1 MTEQEL
7 KNLQKIA
14 DTVKVLALSMISNA
28 NSGHS
33 GIVLSAAD
41 ILCTLFQNHLVLDRK
56 DPSFFNRDRFI
67 MDPGHGSALLY
78 ALMHVYKI
86 GNLQIKD
93 LMQFRQLDSLTPGHP
108 ESELTS
114 GIEYSTGALGQGCG
128 ASVGFACAQAHLNAL
143 YPDLVNH
150 YTYCLISDGAFEE
163 GISYEAFSVAS
174 KAKLHKLI
182 FLYDANN
189 VQLDSM
195 VSVNTIT
202 NKHLYFESLGLNYI
216 YVANGHDLEAIDD
229 AIKKAKSCLD
239 KPSIIEFNTVI
250 GKGTNYENVNKA
262 HGLVL
267 SKDELNDYK
276 TKLHFDLDV
285 KNLDP
290 SFFLLTKP
298 FQDRGELAVKTYHD
312 NLNKYQKFNKEHYLQ
327 FLEYTNNNFMFDPIW
342 FNEGIKNIKQVSHHA
357 TRDLAHIVLQ
367 KVLVNNPVMMV
378 TNPDLSSSTKIF
390 KESDANFGLN
400 NYKSCNV
407 QVGVREFVAMAMING
422 MIAHHGVKGITA
434 GFLTFSDYNKHA
446 LRVASMAHLPTISVF
461 SHDSIAVGEDG
472 PSHQPIEQINSLRLI
487 PNLTVFR
494 PCNIDEMITA
504 FEYAVK
510 SKDKPTCIIT
520 SRQAFPNYYSPN
532 ILELKRGGYV
542 FSDEREPD
550 AILIATGS
558 EVALAMEVKEEL
570 KKIYHLKLKV
580 VSFNSME
587 VFNDQPK
594 SYQQQVL
601 NLPYHQIF
609 SLEMGSTGLW
619 YKYAFHPIGIDT
631 FGKSGKQ
638 LDVLNYFHFN
648 VSEVSQ
654 FIVDNLQNK

>member
-7 KNLQKIA
+7 KNLKKIA
-14 DTVKVLALSMISNA
+14 DTVKVLALSMINNA

-41 ILCTLFQNHLVLDRK
+41 ILCTLFQNHLVLDPN
-56 DPSFFNRDRFI
+56 DPNFFNRDRFI

-78 ALMHVYKI
+78 ALMYVYKV
-86 GNLQIKD
+86 GNLKVSD
-93 LMQFRQLDSLTPGHP
+93 LMQFRQIDSITPGHP
-108 ESELTS
+108 ESFVTS
-114 GIEYSTGALGQGCG
+114 GVEYSTGALGQGCG

-163 GISYEAFSVAS
+163 GISYEAFSVAA
-174 KAKLHKLI
+174 KAKLNKLI

-216 YVANGHDLEAIDD
+216 YVANGHDFESIDA
-229 AIKKAKSCLD
+229 AIKKAKECND

-250 GKGTNYENVNKA
+250 GKGTNYENINKA

-267 SKDELNDYK
+267 SKDELNAYK
-276 TKLHFDLDV
+276 EKINFDLDI
-285 KNLDP
+285 KDLPPD
-290 SFFLLTKP
+290 FFKLTKP
-298 FQDRGELAVKTYHD
+298 LQDRGQLALKTYHD
-312 NLNKYQKFNKEHYLQ
+312 NLAKYQKFNKEHYQQ
-327 FLEYTNNNFMFDPIW
+327 FLEYTNNSFKFDSAW
-342 FNEGIKNIKQVSHHA
+342 FAESIANIKQVANHA

-367 KVLVNNPVMMV
+367 KILVNNPVMML

-390 KESDANFGLN
+390 KEADANFGFG

-407 QVGVREFVAMAMING
+407 QVGVREFVAMAIING
-422 MIAHHGVKGITA
+422 MIAHKGVKGITA

-446 LRVASMAHLPTISVF
+446 LRVASMSSLPTISVF

-487 PNLTVFR
+487 PNLVVFR
-494 PCNIDEMITA
+494 PCNIDEMLAAFQYAIT
-504 FEYAVK
+504 
-510 SKDKPTCIIT
+510 SKYQPTCIIT
-520 SRQAFPNYYSPN
+520 SRQAFKNYYSKN
-532 ILELKRGGYV
+532 TFEIKRGGYV
-542 FSDEREPD
+542 FDDERNPD

-558 EVALAMEVKEEL
+558 EIALAMEVKQEL
-570 KKIYHLKLKV
+570 AKIYHLKLKV

-587 VFNDQPK
+587 VFNDQPQ
-594 SYQQQVL
+594 SYQEQVL
-601 NLPYHQIF
+601 SLPYDKIF
-609 SLEMGSTGLW
+609 SLELGSTGLW
-619 YKYAFHPIGIDT
+619 YKYAKHPIGIDS

-638 LDVLNYFHFN
+638 VDVLSHFHLT
-648 VSEVSQ
+648 VSEISQ
-654 FIVDNLQNK
+654 FIVNNLQNK

>member
-1 MTEQEL
+1 MTQQEL
-7 KNLQKIA
+7 KNLTKIA
-14 DTVKVLALSMISNA
+14 NTVKVLALSMITNA

-41 ILCTLFQNHLVLDRK
+41 ILCTLFQNHIVLDQK
-56 DPSFFNRDRFI
+56 DPTFFNRDRFI

-78 ALMHVYKI
+78 ALMYVYKI
-86 GNLQIKD
+86 GNLKVSD
-93 LMQFRQLDSLTPGHP
+93 LMEFRHLDSLTPGHP
-108 ESELTS
+108 ESFVTK
-114 GIEYSTGALGQGCG
+114 GVEYSTGALGQGCG
-128 ASVGFACAQAHLNAL
+128 ASVGFAAAQAHLNAL

-163 GISYEAFSVAS
+163 GISYEAFSVAA
-174 KAKLHKLI
+174 KARLNKLI

-216 YVANGHDLEAIDD
+216 YVANGHDLEAIDA
-229 AIKKAKSCLD
+229 AIKQAKTCKD

-250 GKGTNYENVNKA
+250 GKGTNYENINKA

-267 SKDELNDYK
+267 SKDELTAYK
-276 TKLHFDLDV
+276 KKIHFDLDV
-285 KNLDP
+285 KNLTDD
-290 SFFLLTKP
+290 FFQLTKP
-298 FQDRGELAVKTYHD
+298 MQTRGEVAVKTYQD
-312 NLNKYQKFNKEHYLQ
+312 NLKKYNKISNERYQQ
-327 FLEYTNNNFMFDPIW
+327 FLAYTNNSFNFDSTW
-342 FNEGIKNIKQVSHHA
+342 FAESIDNIKQTPNHA

-367 KVLVNNPVMMV
+367 KILVNNPVMML

-390 KESDANFGLN
+390 KEADANFGFD

-422 MIAHHGVKGITA
+422 MIAHGAVKGITA

-446 LRVASMAHLPTISVF
+446 LRVAAMSNLPTISVF

-487 PNLTVFR
+487 PNLIVFR
-494 PCNIDEMITA
+494 PCNIDEMIAA
-504 FEYAVK
+504 FQYAVA
-510 SKDKPTCIIT
+510 SKDHPTCIIT
-520 SRQAFPNYYSPN
+520 SRQAFTNYYSKN
-532 ILELKRGGYV
+532 VLELKRGGYV
-542 FSDEREPD
+542 FSDERKPD
-550 AILIATGS
+550 GILIATGS
-558 EVALAMEVKEEL
+558 EVALAMQVKEEL
-570 KKIYHLKLKV
+570 KNVYHLKMKV

-587 VFNDQPK
+587 VFNEQPL

-601 NLPYHQIF
+601 SLPIEHIF

-619 YKYAFHPIGIDT
+619 YKYAKHPIGIDT

-638 LDVLNYFHFN
+638 VDVLNHFHFS
-648 VSEVSQ
+648 VTDISQ
-654 FIVDNLQNK
+654 FIANTLQNK

>member
-7 KNLQKIA
+7 KNLKTIA
-14 DTVKVLALSMISNA
+14 NTVKVLALSMISNA

-41 ILCTLFQNHLVLDRK
+41 ILCTLFQNHIVLDPK
-56 DPSFFNRDRFI
+56 DPNFFNRDRFI

-78 ALMHVYKI
+78 ALMYVYKI
-86 GNLQIKD
+86 GDLTIKD
-93 LMQFRQLDSLTPGHP
+93 LLQFRQLDSLTPGHP
-108 ESELTS
+108 ESFVTK

-174 KAKLHKLI
+174 KAKLNKLI

-216 YVANGHDLEAIDD
+216 YVANGHDLEAIDV
-229 AIKKAKSCLD
+229 AIKKAKACTD

-250 GKGTNYENVNKA
+250 GKGTNYENINKA

-267 SKDELNDYK
+267 SKDELAAYK
-276 TKLHFDLDV
+276 AKINFDLDI
-285 KNLDP
+285 KNLTDD
-290 SFFLLTKP
+290 FFKLTKP
-298 FQDRGELAVKTYHD
+298 LQDRGDVAVKTYHD
-312 NLNKYQKFNKEHYLQ
+312 NLSKYQKFNKEHYQQ
-327 FLEYTNNNFMFDPIW
+327 FIEYTNNSFNFDPSW
-342 FNEGIKNIKQVSHHA
+342 FSESINNLKQISHHA

-367 KVLVNNPVMMV
+367 KILVNNPVMML

-390 KESDANFGLN
+390 KEADANFGLG

-407 QVGVREFVAMAMING
+407 QVGVREFVGMAMING
-422 MIAHHGVKGITA
+422 MIAHGAVKGITA

-446 LRVASMAHLPTISVF
+446 LRVAAMSSLPTISVF

-487 PNLTVFR
+487 PNLVVFR
-494 PCNIDEMITA
+494 PCNIYEMMAA
-504 FEYAVK
+504 FQFAVT
-510 SKDKPTCIIT
+510 SKDHPTCIIT
-520 SRQAFPNYYSPN
+520 SRQAFTNYYSKN
-532 ILELKRGGYV
+532 NLDVKRGGYI
-542 FSDEREPD
+542 FSDERNPD

-558 EVALAMEVKEEL
+558 EVALAMDVKEEL
-570 KKIYHLKLKV
+570 ANVYHLKLKV

-587 VFNDQPK
+587 VFNEQPQ
-594 SYQQQVL
+594 SYQEQVL
-601 NLPYHQIF
+601 NLPFAKIF

-619 YKYAFHPIGIDT
+619 YKYAKHPIGIDT

-638 LDVLNYFHFN
+638 VDVLSHFHFT
-648 VSEVSQ
+648 VGDISA
-654 FIVDNLQNK
+654 FIANNLQNK

>member
-1 MTEQEL
+1 MTQQEL
-7 KNLQKIA
+7 KNLTKIA
-14 DTVKVLALSMISNA
+14 NTVKVLALSMITNA

-41 ILCTLFQNHLVLDRK
+41 ILCTLFQNHIVLDPK
-56 DPSFFNRDRFI
+56 DPTFFNRDRFI

-78 ALMHVYKI
+78 ALMYVYKI
-86 GNLQIKD
+86 GNLKVSD
-93 LMQFRQLDSLTPGHP
+93 LMEFRHLDSLTPGHP
-108 ESELTS
+108 ESFVTK
-114 GIEYSTGALGQGCG
+114 GVEYSTGALGQGCG
-128 ASVGFACAQAHLNAL
+128 ASVGFAAAQAHLNAL

-163 GISYEAFSVAS
+163 GISYEAFSVAA
-174 KAKLHKLI
+174 KAKLNKLI

-216 YVANGHDLEAIDD
+216 YVANGHDLEAIDA
-229 AIKKAKSCLD
+229 AIKQAKTCKD

-250 GKGTNYENVNKA
+250 GKGTNYENINKA

-267 SKDELNDYK
+267 SKDELTAYK
-276 TKLHFDLDV
+276 KKIHFDLDV
-285 KNLDP
+285 KNLTED
-290 SFFLLTKP
+290 FFQLTKP
-298 FQDRGELAVKTYHD
+298 MQTRGEVAVKTYQD
-312 NLNKYQKFNKEHYLQ
+312 NLKKYKKFSNERYQQ
-327 FLEYTNNNFMFDPIW
+327 FLAYTNNSFNFDSTW
-342 FNEGIKNIKQVSHHA
+342 FAESIDNIKQTPNHA

-367 KVLVNNPVMMV
+367 KILVNNPVMML

-390 KESDANFGLN
+390 KEADANFGFD

-422 MIAHHGVKGITA
+422 MIAHGAVKGITA

-446 LRVASMAHLPTISVF
+446 LRVAAMSNLPTISVF

-487 PNLTVFR
+487 PNLIVFR
-494 PCNIDEMITA
+494 PCNIDEMIAA
-504 FEYAVK
+504 FQYAVA
-510 SKDKPTCIIT
+510 SKDHPTCIIT
-520 SRQAFPNYYSPN
+520 SRQAFTNYYSKN
-532 ILELKRGGYV
+532 VLELKQGGYV
-542 FSDEREPD
+542 FSDERKPD
-550 AILIATGS
+550 GILIATGS
-558 EVALAMEVKEEL
+558 EVALAMQVKEEL
-570 KKIYHLKLKV
+570 KNVYHLKMKV

-587 VFNDQPK
+587 VFNEQPL

-601 NLPYHQIF
+601 SLPIEHIF

-619 YKYAFHPIGIDT
+619 YKYAKHPIGIDT

-638 LDVLNYFHFN
+638 VDVLNHFHFS
-648 VSEVSQ
+648 VTDISQ
-654 FIVDNLQNK
+654 FIANTLQNK

>member
-14 DTVKVLALSMISNA
+14 DTVKVLALSMITNA

-41 ILCTLFQNHLVLDRK
+41 ILCTLFQNHLVLDPK
-56 DPSFFNRDRFI
+56 DPNFFNRDRFI

-78 ALMHVYKI
+78 ALMYVYKV

-93 LMQFRQLDSLTPGHP
+93 LLQFRQLDSLTPGHP

-114 GIEYSTGALGQGCG
+114 GVEYSTGALGQGCG

-150 YTYCLISDGAFEE
+150 YTYCLISDGTFEE

-174 KAKLHKLI
+174 KAKLNKLI
-182 FLYDANN
+182 FLYDSNN

-195 VSVNTIT
+195 VNVNTIT

-216 YVANGHDLEAIDD
+216 YVANGHDLEAIDA
-229 AIKKAKSCLD
+229 AISKAKACTD
-239 KPSIIEFNTVI
+239 KPSVIEFNTVI

-267 SKDELNDYK
+267 SKDELNAYK
-276 TKLHFDLDV
+276 AKINFDLDL
-285 KNLDP
+285 KNLDAN
-290 SFFLLTKP
+290 FFALTKP
-298 FQDRGELAVKTYHD
+298 FQDRCILAVKTYHD
-312 NLNKYQKFNKEHYLQ
+312 NLIKYQKFNKEHYCQ
-327 FLEYTNNNFMFDPIW
+327 FLEYTNNNFAFDSNW
-342 FNEGIKNIKQVSHHA
+342 FSESIKNIKQVPNHA
-357 TRDLAHIVLQ
+357 TRDLAHMVLQ
-367 KVLVNNPVMMV
+367 KVLINNPVMML

-390 KESDANFGLN
+390 KESDANFGAS

-407 QVGVREFVAMAMING
+407 QVGVREFVGMAMING

-446 LRVASMAHLPTISVF
+446 LRVAAMSHLATISVF

-494 PCNIDEMITA
+494 PCNIDEMIVA
-504 FEYAVK
+504 FEYGVK
-510 SKDKPTCIIT
+510 SKDHPTCIIT
-520 SRQAFPNYYSPN
+520 SRQTFFNYYSAN
-532 ILELKRGGYV
+532 TMDLKRGGYI
-542 FSDEREPD
+542 FSDERDPN

-558 EVALAMEVKEEL
+558 EITLAMQVKEEL
-570 KKIYHLKLKV
+570 KKKYNLNLKV
-580 VSFNSME
+580 VSFNSTE
-587 VFNDQPK
+587 VFNEQPQ
-594 SYQQQVL
+594 SYQQEVL
-601 NLPYHQIF
+601 NLPYAKIF
-609 SLEMGSTGLW
+609 SLEMGATGLW
-619 YKYAFHPIGIDT
+619 YKYAAHPIGIDT

-638 LDVLNYFHFN
+638 VDVLTHFHFT
-648 VSEVSQ
+648 VCDIAQ
-654 FIVDNLQNK
+654 FIVNNLQNK

>member
-7 KNLQKIA
+7 KNLKKIA
-14 DTVKVLALSMISNA
+14 DTVKVLALSMINNA

-41 ILCTLFQNHLVLDRK
+41 ILCTLFQNHLVLDPN
-56 DPSFFNRDRFI
+56 DPNFFNRDRFI

-78 ALMHVYKI
+78 ALMYVYKV
-86 GNLQIKD
+86 GNLKISD
-93 LMQFRQLDSLTPGHP
+93 LMQFRQIDSITPGHP
-108 ESELTS
+108 ESFVTS
-114 GIEYSTGALGQGCG
+114 GVEYSTGALGQGCG

-163 GISYEAFSVAS
+163 GISYEAFSVAA
-174 KAKLHKLI
+174 KAKLNKLI

-216 YVANGHDLEAIDD
+216 YVANGHDFESIDA
-229 AIKKAKSCLD
+229 AIKKAKECND

-250 GKGTNYENVNKA
+250 GKGTNYENINKA

-267 SKDELNDYK
+267 SKDELNAYK
-276 TKLHFDLDV
+276 EKINFDLDI
-285 KNLDP
+285 KDLPPD
-290 SFFLLTKP
+290 FFKLTKP
-298 FQDRGELAVKTYHD
+298 LQDRGQLALKTYHD
-312 NLNKYQKFNKEHYLQ
+312 NLAKYQKFNKEHYQQ
-327 FLEYTNNNFMFDPIW
+327 FLEYTNNSFKFDSAW
-342 FNEGIKNIKQVSHHA
+342 FAESIANIKQVANHA

-367 KVLVNNPVMMV
+367 KILVNNPVMML

-390 KESDANFGLN
+390 KEADANFGFG

-422 MIAHHGVKGITA
+422 MIAHKGVKGITA

-446 LRVASMAHLPTISVF
+446 LRVASMSSLPTISVF

-472 PSHQPIEQINSLRLI
+472 PSHQPIEQINCLRLI
-487 PNLTVFR
+487 PNLIVFR
-494 PCNIDEMITA
+494 PCNIDEMLAAFQYAIT
-504 FEYAVK
+504 
-510 SKDKPTCIIT
+510 SKYQPTCIIT
-520 SRQAFPNYYSPN
+520 SRQAFKNYYSKN
-532 ILELKRGGYV
+532 TFEIKRGGYV
-542 FSDEREPD
+542 FDDERNPD

-558 EVALAMEVKEEL
+558 EIALAMEVKQEL
-570 KKIYHLKLKV
+570 AKIYHLKLKV

-587 VFNDQPK
+587 VFNDQPQ
-594 SYQQQVL
+594 SYQEQVL
-601 NLPYHQIF
+601 SLPYNKIF
-609 SLEMGSTGLW
+609 SLELGSTGLW
-619 YKYAFHPIGIDT
+619 YKYAKHPIGIDS

-638 LDVLNYFHFN
+638 VDVLSHFHLT
-648 VSEVSQ
+648 VSEISQ
-654 FIVDNLQNK
+654 FIVNNLQNK

>member
-7 KNLQKIA
+7 KNLKKIA
-14 DTVKVLALSMISNA
+14 DTVKVLALSMINNA

-41 ILCTLFQNHLVLDRK
+41 ILCTLFQNHLVLDPN
-56 DPSFFNRDRFI
+56 DPNFFNRDRFI

-78 ALMHVYKI
+78 ALMYVYKV
-86 GNLQIKD
+86 GNLKVSD
-93 LMQFRQLDSLTPGHP
+93 LMQFRQIDSITPGHP
-108 ESELTS
+108 ESFVTS
-114 GIEYSTGALGQGCG
+114 GVEYSTGALGQGCG

-163 GISYEAFSVAS
+163 GISYEAFSVAA
-174 KAKLHKLI
+174 KAKLNKLI

-216 YVANGHDLEAIDD
+216 YVANGHDFESIDA
-229 AIKKAKSCLD
+229 AIKKAKECND

-250 GKGTNYENVNKA
+250 GKGTNYENINKA

-267 SKDELNDYK
+267 SKDELNAYK
-276 TKLHFDLDV
+276 EKINFDLDI
-285 KNLDP
+285 KDLPPD
-290 SFFLLTKP
+290 FFKLTKP
-298 FQDRGELAVKTYHD
+298 LQDRGQLALKTYHD
-312 NLNKYQKFNKEHYLQ
+312 NLAKYQKFNKEHYQQ
-327 FLEYTNNNFMFDPIW
+327 FLEYTNNSFKFDSAW
-342 FNEGIKNIKQVSHHA
+342 FAESIANIKQVANHA

-367 KVLVNNPVMMV
+367 KILVNNPVMML

-390 KESDANFGLN
+390 KEADANFGFG

-422 MIAHHGVKGITA
+422 MIAHKGVKGITA

-446 LRVASMAHLPTISVF
+446 LRVASMSSLPTISVF

-487 PNLTVFR
+487 PNLNVFR
-494 PCNIDEMITA
+494 PCNIDEMLAAFQYAIT
-504 FEYAVK
+504 
-510 SKDKPTCIIT
+510 SKYQPTCIIT
-520 SRQAFPNYYSPN
+520 SRQAFKNYYSKN
-532 ILELKRGGYV
+532 TFEIKRGGYV
-542 FSDEREPD
+542 FDDERNPD

-558 EVALAMEVKEEL
+558 EIALAMEVKQEL
-570 KKIYHLKLKV
+570 AKIYHLKLKV

-587 VFNDQPK
+587 VFNDQPQ
-594 SYQQQVL
+594 SYQEQVL
-601 NLPYHQIF
+601 SLPYDKIF
-609 SLEMGSTGLW
+609 SLELGSTGLW
-619 YKYAFHPIGIDT
+619 YKYAKHPIGIDS

-638 LDVLNYFHFN
+638 VDVLSHFHLT
-648 VSEVSQ
+648 VSEISQ
-654 FIVDNLQNK
+654 FIVNNLQNK

>member
-1 MTEQEL
+1 MTQQEL
-7 KNLQKIA
+7 KNLTKIA
-14 DTVKVLALSMISNA
+14 NTVKVLALSMITNA

-41 ILCTLFQNHLVLDRK
+41 ILCTLFQNHIVLDQK
-56 DPSFFNRDRFI
+56 DPTFFNRDRFI

-78 ALMHVYKI
+78 ALMYVYKI
-86 GNLQIKD
+86 GNLKVSD
-93 LMQFRQLDSLTPGHP
+93 LMEFRHLDSLTPGHP
-108 ESELTS
+108 ESFVTK
-114 GIEYSTGALGQGCG
+114 GVEYSTGALGQGCG
-128 ASVGFACAQAHLNAL
+128 ASVGFAAAQAHLNAL

-163 GISYEAFSVAS
+163 GISYEAFSVAA
-174 KAKLHKLI
+174 KAILNKLI

-189 VQLDSM
+189 VKLDSM

-216 YVANGHDLEAIDD
+216 YVANGHDLEAIDA
-229 AIKKAKSCLD
+229 AIKQAKTCKD

-250 GKGTNYENVNKA
+250 GKGTNYENINKA

-267 SKDELNDYK
+267 SKDELTAYK
-276 TKLHFDLDV
+276 KKIHFDLDV
-285 KNLDP
+285 KNLTDD
-290 SFFLLTKP
+290 FFQLTKP
-298 FQDRGELAVKTYHD
+298 MQTRGEAAVKTYQD
-312 NLNKYQKFNKEHYLQ
+312 NLNKYKTFSNERYQQ
-327 FLEYTNNNFMFDPIW
+327 FLAYTNNSFNFDSTW
-342 FNEGIKNIKQVSHHA
+342 FAESIDNIKQTPNHA

-367 KVLVNNPVMMV
+367 KILVNNPVMML

-390 KESDANFGLN
+390 KEADANFGFD

-422 MIAHHGVKGITA
+422 MIAHGAVKGITA

-446 LRVASMAHLPTISVF
+446 LRVAAMSNLPTISVF

-487 PNLTVFR
+487 PNLIVFR
-494 PCNIDEMITA
+494 PCNIDEMIAA
-504 FEYAVK
+504 FQYAIA
-510 SKDKPTCIIT
+510 SKDHPTCIIT
-520 SRQAFPNYYSPN
+520 SRQAFTNYYSKN
-532 ILELKRGGYV
+532 VLELKRGGYV
-542 FSDEREPD
+542 FSDERKPD
-550 AILIATGS
+550 GILIATGS
-558 EVALAMEVKEEL
+558 EVALAMQVKEEL
-570 KKIYHLKLKV
+570 KNVYHLKMKV

-587 VFNDQPK
+587 VFNEQPL

-601 NLPYHQIF
+601 SLPIEHIF

-619 YKYAFHPIGIDT
+619 YKYAKHPIGIDT

-638 LDVLNYFHFN
+638 VDVLNHFHFS
-648 VSEVSQ
+648 VTDISQ
-654 FIVDNLQNK
+654 FIANTLQNK